1 MHWIDYAIFG
11 LYLAAM
17 LGIGF
22 YFMRKNKSADDY
34 FVGGRKMSSFH
45 IGLSVVATDVGGGF
59 SIGLGGLGFMM
70 GLSGTWLLF
79 TGLIGAWL
87 SAVLLIPKVSKLAA
101 KHNFLSFPQFLKH
114 LYNGRVALLAGIIS
128 AIGYL
133 GFTSSQILAGAKL
146 ASATFPNISMQNAL
160 ILMGA
165 IAVLYTAIGGIKAV
179 IYTDTY
185 QWILLMGG
193 LVFIGLPVA
202 YFGIGGYETLQATLP
217 QNFFDLSAIKWQQ
230 IVNWFITIVPIWFI
244 GMTLYQR
251 IYAAGD
257 RKTAQRAWFVAG
269 LFEYPVMAFT
279 GVILG
284 LFAKAAFETGIIGG
298 SVGGTFDPEMGLP
311 LLLRN
316 ILPIGLTGLILSAY
330 FSAIM
335 STADSCLMAASGN
348 LITDIFNRH
357 NSGKIMLLSQGTT
370 LFLGVT
376 ALLVAWKVPN
386 VLELML
392 HSYSFMVSGLFI
404 PVLAGIFLRTRSSRG
419 AFWSMIVGGTTTL
432 SLIISGLELPFELDA
447 NIYGILL
454 AVLTYSLFHF
464 SEIKYQTPHAK
475 NFS

>member
-11 LYLAAM
+11 IYLTAM

-22 YFMRKNKSADDY
+22 YFMRKNRSADDY

-59 SIGLGGLGFMM
+59 SIGLGGLGFIM

-87 SAVLLIPKVSKLAA
+87 SAVLLIPKVSKMAA
-101 KHNFLSFPQFLKH
+101 KYNFLSFPQFLKQ
-114 LYNGRVALLAGIIS
+114 LYNPRVALIAGIIS

-146 ASATFPNISMQNAL
+146 ASATFPNISLQTAL
-160 ILMGA
+160 ILMGI
-165 IAVLYTAIGGIKAV
+165 IAVVYTSIGGIKAV

-185 QWILLMGG
+185 QWMLLMGG

-202 YFGIGGYETLQATLP
+202 YFGVGGMEALKAALP
-217 QNFFDLSAIKWQQ
+217 DNFFDLTTIKWQQ

-257 RKTAQRAWFVAG
+257 KKTAQRAWFVAG
-269 LFEYPVMAFT
+269 LFEYPLMAFT
-279 GVILG
+279 GVMLG
-284 LFAKAAFETGIIGG
+284 LFARVTFENGIIGAG
-298 SVGGTFDPEMGLP
+298 VEGAFDPEMRLP

-370 LFLGVT
+370 LVLGIT
-376 ALLVAWKVPN
+376 ALMIAWKVPN

-404 PVLAGIFLRTRSSRG
+404 PVLAGIFLKNRSSRG
-419 AFWSMIVGGTTTL
+419 ALWAMVLGGTTTL
-432 SLIISGLELPFELDA
+432 SLILSGLSLPLGLDA
-447 NIYGILL
+447 NFYGILL
-454 AVLTYSLFHF
+454 AAFTYLIFHF
-464 SEIKYQTPHAK
+464 FEVKHTA
-475 NFS
+475 